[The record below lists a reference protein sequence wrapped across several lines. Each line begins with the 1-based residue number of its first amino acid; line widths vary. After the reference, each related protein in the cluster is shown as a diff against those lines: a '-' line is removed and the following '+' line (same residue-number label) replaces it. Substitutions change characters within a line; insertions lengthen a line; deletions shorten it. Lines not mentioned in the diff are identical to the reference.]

1 MLSGQFAGLT
11 TNQIN
16 ALTTSQVGELSMLDI
31 QSLSTNQIYA
41 FSSNQIAVLTTS
53 TLQSFAQISPLVLDL
68 TGVEALSTANIAGLA
83 TSAFEVL
90 TSTSG
95 PGVIQ
100 TQQIGQS
107 GVIFDLGNTGATNAN
122 VGWITPGEGFLV
134 DLPSGATT
142 ITNGSELFGTATMLP
157 NGQQAPN
164 GFAALSIFDQNKS
177 GSIDS
182 SDPIF
187 NQLQVWVDTGIN
199 AGTPTG
205 SLFTLDEL
213 NIQSLN
219 LNAKVADI
227 TNNANTIGLI
237 SSYTTKDG
245 QTHELADV
253 WLASTAGTGDSI
265 NLLTNAL
272 NQYSSSGS
280 VAVGLN
286 SGVINQESSSVGGS
300 SNNNINITASNANYP
315 NATLTNTTNI
325 ATTNSAALLANALS
339 QYNAN
344 GQLISNTANTPSAGV
359 LTGANIS
366 ANQLLGSANE
376 QASTSSPTPTNPKS
390 S

>member
-1 MLSGQFAGLT
+1 M
-11 TNQIN
+11 
-16 ALTTSQVGELSMLDI
+16 
-31 QSLSTNQIYA
+31 
-41 FSSNQIAVLTTS
+41 
-53 TLQSFAQISPLVLDL
+53 
-68 TGVEALSTANIAGLA
+68 
-83 TSAFEVL
+83 
-90 TSTSG
+90 
-95 PGVIQ
+95 
-100 TQQIGQS
+100 
-107 GVIFDLGNTGATNAN
+107 
-122 VGWITPGEGFLV
+122 
-134 DLPSGATT
+134 
-142 ITNGSELFGTATMLP
+142 
-157 NGQQAPN
+157 
-164 GFAALSIFDQNKS
+164 
-177 GSIDS
+177 
-182 SDPIF
+182 
-187 NQLQVWVDTGIN
+187 
-199 AGTPTG
+199 
-205 SLFTLDEL
+205 
-213 NIQSLN
+213 
-219 LNAKVADI
+219 
-227 TNNANTIGLI
+227 I

-265 NLLTNAL
+265 KLLTNAL